1 MNNKPIILINIGEC
15 KKKLEEYI
23 SKNNKSKEEAELLR
37 EELEWTYSY
46 PEHSNYR
53 QIRSILMNFDYTN
66 EEIEKAV
73 KITKKNSGGNF
84 KIPIYEYVIPRYLT
98 KRFLFKPKEDIIQ
111 NQIINLF
118 NLFNL

>member
-15 KKKLEEYI
+15 KKILEEYI

-73 KITKKNSGGNF
+73 NITKQNSGGNF

-118 NLFNL
+118 NL